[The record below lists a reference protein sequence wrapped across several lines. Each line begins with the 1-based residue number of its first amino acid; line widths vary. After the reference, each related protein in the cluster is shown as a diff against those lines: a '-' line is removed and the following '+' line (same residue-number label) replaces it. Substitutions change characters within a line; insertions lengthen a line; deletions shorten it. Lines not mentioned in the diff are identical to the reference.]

1 MAQLLPQ
8 LVILLLQLHVF
19 LKKLLLLLEN
29 LGVSQFGNLII
40 FSEPVSQFGGHVAIA
55 DTFGCH
61 QSTIHIFDE
70 VDFVEMFGGVT

>member
-1 MAQLLPQ
+1 M
-8 LVILLLQLHVF
+8 
-19 LKKLLLLLEN
+19 LEN